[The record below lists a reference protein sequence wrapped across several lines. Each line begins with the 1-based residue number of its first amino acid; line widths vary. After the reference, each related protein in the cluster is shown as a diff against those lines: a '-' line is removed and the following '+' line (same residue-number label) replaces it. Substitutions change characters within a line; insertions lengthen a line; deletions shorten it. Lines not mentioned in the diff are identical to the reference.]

1 MATGIAPVGQRR
13 DSGSGGHHVGW
24 SAASLRETPLTWR
37 TGRGMRVRH
46 WRWPASGRRAL
57 GQVSWRREPAKGRV
71 QHEAAAHDRW
81 QAARSTM
88 ATEGARV
95 DASAHGVPA
104 SGRDAVQRNA
114 NAIAPGRTML
124 RCCKLTAAVYRLNL
138 RPGRARRLSKA
149 GRHWAP
155 IARQRATRKERHSGR
170 TGPTYCNKPNSEPPV
185 IDGMERTVARGDSRC
200 KAENVFSCGRFSQ
213 RLPTRGIQ
221 QGHFGGKPVGSQA
234 YVREARGLA
243 SRRRAI
249 RCEPSR

>member
-1 MATGIAPVGQRR
+1 MATGLAPVGQRR

-57 GQVSWRREPAKGRV
+57 GQVSWRREPAKGCG

-95 DASAHGVPA
+95 DASAHGVPT
-104 SGRDAVQRNA
+104 SGRTAVRRNA
-114 NAIAPGRTML
+114 AAIAPGRTML
-124 RCCKLTAAVYRLNL
+124 RCCKLTAAFYRLNL
-138 RPGRARRLSKA
+138 RPARARRLSKA

-155 IARQRATRKERHSGR
+155 MTWQRATRKERHSGR
-170 TGPTYCNKPNSEPPV
+170 TGPTYCNKPTWAPPY
-185 IDGMERTVARGDSRC
+185 IDGLARTLAAPTAAVKPKTVSR
-200 KAENVFSCGRFSQ
+200 ADVFLEG
-213 RLPTRGIQ
+213 P
-221 QGHFGGKPVGSQA
+221 
-234 YVREARGLA
+234 
-243 SRRRAI
+243 
-249 RCEPSR
+249 

>member
-1 MATGIAPVGQRR
+1 MATGIAPVGERR
-13 DSGSGGHHVGW
+13 DGGRRGHHVGW

-104 SGRDAVQRNA
+104 SGRDAVRRNA
-114 NAIAPGRTML
+114 KLPLRQDV
-124 RCCKLTAAVYRLNL
+124 RCCGAANCPQRVYRLNL
-138 RPGRARRLSKA
+138 RPVRARRLSKA

-155 IARQRATRKERHSGR
+155 MTWQRATRKERHSGR
-170 TGPTYCNKPNSEPPV
+170 TWPTYCNKPNSGAARHRRHGAHCRPGDAAVKPK
-185 IDGMERTVARGDSRC
+185 TVSRSD
-200 KAENVFSCGRFSQ
+200 VFR
-213 RLPTRGIQ
+213 
-221 QGHFGGKPVGSQA
+221 
-234 YVREARGLA
+234 
-243 SRRRAI
+243 
-249 RCEPSR
+249 